1 MCKIQTSKL
10 TGTVHHG
17 NTWSQVST
25 GPLPIEKNPSRQ
37 SRTHI
42 SLKHNESQTQKRKTQ
57 EADVFFCF
65 FFGYTMRVWTP
76 VSAKINHLLL
86 IPPSSSSW
94 YPRRAITWP
103 VRLQSLWGHG
113 RSLTPRTPGWWRSC
127 GWGCSTGTW
136 VWAHRSGRRAPPA
149 QCARGN
155 TGHPEV
161 RRHWCLT
168 RPPSRLWTL
177 AWLSSGANYSWWGC
191 QMQMDSPVAAG
202 SERAATL
209 SKVWHWPRGLYCP
222 AVPFQTCWGFFCRCS
237 WWCHKS
243 LSQPWHPF
251 PQGWKGWCD
260 YRRCLLGFLPVT
272 LASSICQNVPVR
284 DIRRC
289 SGLICLALQQK
300 QLNICY
306 WTLLG
311 EEQIISKKTYDIL
324 NDEHSTRKQAYC

>member
-1 MCKIQTSKL
+1 
-10 TGTVHHG
+10 
-17 NTWSQVST
+17 
-25 GPLPIEKNPSRQ
+25 
-37 SRTHI
+37 
-42 SLKHNESQTQKRKTQ
+42 
-57 EADVFFCF
+57 
-65 FFGYTMRVWTP
+65 MRVWTP